1 MKTYLLFTYFIISL
15 LVFSCKQATSNKNLT
30 NLSPE
35 QFQTALKNNSV
46 QLIDVRTP
54 KEYDVNHIQNA
65 VNVDFF
71 SDDFSKNINEFDK
84 EQPIFIY
91 CRSGRRSAKSAIEFQ
106 KAGFT
111 KIYNLEGGF
120 LNWKSKGF

>member
-1 MKTYLLFTYFIISL
+1 MKKNIVLYFIIGLSFL
-15 LVFSCKQATSNKNLT
+15 CCKQEASSKNLT

-35 QFQTALKNNSV
+35 EFQMTLNSNTV

-54 KEYDVNHIQNA
+54 KEFNSGHIPTA
-65 VNVDFF
+65 VNADFF
-71 SDDFSKNINEFDK
+71 SDDFSKMINKFDK
-84 EQPIFIY
+84 EAPVYIY
-91 CRSGRRSAKSAIEFQ
+91 CRSGKRSGKSVDEFQ

-120 LNWKSKGF
+120 LNWKSKGYK

>member
-1 MKTYLLFTYFIISL
+1 MKKYIVFTYFAVSL
-15 LVFSCKQATSNKNLT
+15 VLLNCKQTSANKNLIS
-30 NLSPE
+30 LSPK
-35 QFQTALKNNSV
+35 QFHTALNKNSV

-54 KEYDVNHIQNA
+54 KEYNAGHIKNA

-71 SDDFSKNINEFDK
+71 SNDFTNKINNLNK
-84 EQPIFIY
+84 EQPVYIY
-91 CRSGRRSAKSAIEFQ
+91 CRSGKRSKKSAFEFQ

-120 LNWKSKGF
+120 LNWMSK